1 MARKPRTPNKPDTEK
16 AASQSPS
23 RSKAQE
29 LRERIERLEER
40 LDESILGDDGLA
52 ELDHGIDKSQSG
64 DPLRKAVSRSNIKRG
79 SRKA

>member
-1 MARKPRTPNKPDTEK
+1 MARKPETPSKPDTEK
-16 AASQSPS
+16 AAGKSPS
-23 RSKAQE
+23 PSETQE

-52 ELDHGIDKSQSG
+52 ELDHGIDKTQSA
-64 DPLRKAVSRSNIKRG
+64 DPLRKAVQRSNVKRG